1 MYTPSAAA
9 FVCAL
14 FVRKRNDPFALSRAG
29 ADSPFVM
36 LPGDILLTDEL
47 WGRRG
52 TGGGET
58 GGGGGGAG
66 GKRPSLGL
74 RMRIGRG
81 GGGGAPPPLCT
92 FTLRSAIFFNRCAR
106 LQVSQIRS
114 LLTTNVTCETLF
126 FLLRYEQ
133 PKFIGIKCTSINMS
147 IYIYIYEQN
156 LTLLKSVCTD
166 KTWEQYTSKC

>member
-1 MYTPSAAA
+1 M
-9 FVCAL
+9 
-14 FVRKRNDPFALSRAG
+14 
-29 ADSPFVM
+29 
-36 LPGDILLTDEL
+36 
-47 WGRRG
+47 
-52 TGGGET
+52 

-74 RMRIGRG
+74 RIGRG

-106 LQVSQIRS
+106 LQVTQIRS
-114 LLTTNVTCETLF
+114 LLTTNVTCETHF

-147 IYIYIYEQN
+147 IYTDVYEQKLT
-156 LTLLKSVCTD
+156 LTLLKSVYTD